1 MINLVFL
8 DKNLY
13 FINLF
18 GIYNFFLFF
27 FFLKKKKI
35 KFWKIWVRVYTLGPE
50 RGWAIGDQDEVRG
63 NSDGSLKQCWRAN
76 RLSKLPI
83 GAKD

>member
-1 MINLVFL
+1 MIFDQV
-8 DKNLY
+8 
-13 FINLF
+13 II
-18 GIYNFFLFF
+18 GQV
-27 FFLKKKKI
+27 
-35 KFWKIWVRVYTLGPE
+35 WKIWVRVHMLGPE
-50 RGWAIGDQDEVRG
+50 RGWTIGDQDEVRG